1 MAGYSYSNRPYEPH
15 RPLNPA
21 SSRLCSVPPRYY
33 DVIDYDTN
41 EIVDSDLHQRMNR
54 SRSVNRNS
62 ELRDGWRH
70 PGYNDLVVGSRAH
83 PGHHFPRSSSEYCRD
98 MIISSRSSSPIPV
111 HINNYNKDLIADS
124 EEKIHTNRMR
134 AMYPETFR
142 GQSSVY
148 NYQLGR
154 YLTSY
159 DSPGFRYYRYTSPDP
174 VETRVTVPRFSTR
187 CGENVF
193 VPSPPIVPMK
203 SKRH

>member
-1 MAGYSYSNRPYEPH
+1 MGRVRDMAGYSYRNRPYEPH

-41 EIVDSDLHQRMNR
+41 EIVDSDVHQRMNR

-70 PGYNDLVVGSRAH
+70 PGYHDLVVGSRAH

-111 HINNYNKDLIADS
+111 H
-124 EEKIHTNRMR
+124 TNRMR

-142 GQSSVY
+142 VQSSVY

-193 VPSPPIVPMK
+193 VLPL
-203 SKRH
+203 